1 MQTLCKNLPIDI
13 QYKILSYIHC
23 PQSKDIL
30 DDIESFYATNNA
42 IRQIYNEIWIDDSD
56 EFSPEEWIVNDM
68 LEYLNNSNLFISNT
82 EEQYYKILSRNPF
95 LSSVNKMN
103 LYIKKIYSTPGYN
116 SEINILWGLMTQED
130 RIDFIN
136 YIQIIYWD
144 KVDIITRN
152 L

>member
-82 EEQYYKILSRNPF
+82 EEQYYKILSINPF